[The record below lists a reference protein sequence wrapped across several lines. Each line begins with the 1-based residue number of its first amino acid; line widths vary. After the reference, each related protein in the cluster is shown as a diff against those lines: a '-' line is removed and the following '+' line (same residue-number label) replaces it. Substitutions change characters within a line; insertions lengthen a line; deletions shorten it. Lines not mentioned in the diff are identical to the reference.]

1 MKRVLLPGLALV
13 LTIGILAEGVKTHKD
28 KKGKFTVKYPAEW
41 TLATDQNGVPFMVS
55 APDSTANVQIMTDSL
70 KGKMTACEYLSQVE
84 ASVEGGRTNLI
95 PDNQRKTTAAQ
106 MRFMGVKDGC
116 IGAYKVMQGE
126 VEVLQGM
133 GIYVAGKSVWIL
145 IQTLQS
151 AARQTHGK
159 AIGEIAKSFTTK

>member
-1 MKRVLLPGLALV
+1 MKKILLIVATFALTAGV
-13 LTIGILAEGVKTHKD
+13 SAEGMKTHKD
-28 KKGKFTVKYPAEW
+28 KKGKFTVKYPADW
-41 TLATDQNGVPFMVS
+41 TLATNQNGVPFMVN

-70 KGKMTACEYLSQVE
+70 AGQMTACDYLAQVE

-95 PDNQRKTTAAQ
+95 PENQRKATAAQ
-106 MRFMGVKDGC
+106 TKFMGVKDGC

-126 VEVLQGM
+126 VEVMQGM
-133 GIYVAGKSVWIL
+133 GIYVAGKNVWIL

-159 AIGEIAKSFTTK
+159 AIGDIAKSFTTK